1 MKRFFSFQLGYVL
14 PMCLFL
20 MGGTPAGAEVQ
31 AVGQLG
37 KTTFIG
43 DSITHGSRDT
53 NISWRWWMHRLFVDN
68 GIAYEETGVV
78 HGNHIM
84 GRLHSACNVDV
95 AYGDTVFH
103 NTHSAY
109 SGSRATDI
117 VGKRASG
124 KFRNTTLA
132 EWLGRVPCTSA
143 EVTPVDGGKIST
155 YFVMIGTNDAVTATE
170 AYYRG
175 AWDAAK
181 TNSIASDIKEN
192 LKAILAEIRASN
204 PAARVVFIEI
214 PTWYQWNDAEYLDK
228 HLQGVNEV
236 NRQLREWA
244 LAQGEGVT
252 MVSAD
257 AGLMDVASSIKGRGM
272 KCMYTET
279 NANGLH
285 PNDQA
290 SLLIAGNVARA
301 LGYAGA
307 TAGQARRSAEEF
319 ECDMQG
325 VLGSAVPV
333 VVSPGSVIICSVI
346 SSKWLNAPAGG
357 FSLAFTVGGVG
368 NGAAGGWDAQGSFS
382 VGVGNGKEAG
392 ELHIKEAYIQWNDTV
407 LYSLDAS
414 AGLPAPLRIAYVQGD
429 ESRGLKSGFYVWLGD
444 QLIGEGLPSAG
455 STNGVTISNNTESEV
470 ILSSLFIDSTG
481 SYAPDSSGVRGK

>member
-1 MKRFFSFQLGYVL
+1 MKWSFCFQLRYVL
-14 PMCLFL
+14 PLGVFL
-20 MGGTPAGAEVQ
+20 LGGAPAKADFQ
-31 AVGQLG
+31 AVEQLG
-37 KTTFIG
+37 KTMFIG

-68 GIAYEETGVV
+68 GIAYEESGVV
-78 HGNHIM
+78 RGNHIM
-84 GRLHSACNVDV
+84 GKLHSACNVDV

-103 NTHSAY
+103 NLHSAY
-109 SGSRATDI
+109 SGSRSTDI
-117 VGKRASG
+117 VGKRANG

-132 EWLGRVPCTSA
+132 EWLGRVPCSSA
-143 EVTPVDGGKIST
+143 EVTPVDGSGIST
-155 YFVMIGTNDAVTATE
+155 YFVMIGTNDAVTAME
-170 AYYRG
+170 SYYRG

-192 LKAILAEIRASN
+192 LKAILAEIKANN

-214 PTWYQWNDAEYLDK
+214 PTWYRWNDAAYLDK
-228 HLQGVNEV
+228 LLQGVNEV
-236 NRQLREWA
+236 NRLLREWA

-257 AGLMDVASSIKGRGM
+257 AGLVDVASDVKGRGL

-279 NANGLH
+279 DANGLH
-285 PNDQA
+285 PNDQS
-290 SLLIAGNVARA
+290 SLLIAGNVARE

-325 VLGSAVPV
+325 VFGSAEPV
-333 VVSPGSVIICSVI
+333 VVGSGCAL
-346 SSKWLNAPAGG
+346 SSKWMKSPAGG
-357 FSLAFTVGGVG
+357 FSLAFNIGGGVG
-368 NGAAGGWDAQGSFS
+368 NGAADGWDAQGAFS
-382 VGVGNGKEAG
+382 VSVGNGRVAG
-392 ELHIKEAYIQWNDTV
+392 ELHVKEAYIQWNDTV

-414 AGLPAPLRIAYVQGD
+414 AGLPAPLRVAYVQGD

-455 STNGVTISNNTESEV
+455 STNGVAIMNSTKSEV
-470 ILSSLFIDSTG
+470 ILSSIFMDSTG
-481 SYAPDSSGVRGK
+481 SYAPDSNGVRAK

>member
-1 MKRFFSFQLGYVL
+1 MRYVL
-14 PMCLFL
+14 SVCLFL
-20 MGGTPAGAEVQ
+20 LGGAPAGAAVQ
-31 AVGQLG
+31 AAEQLG
-37 KTTFIG
+37 KTMFIG

-68 GIAYEETGVV
+68 GISYEESGVV
-78 HGNHIM
+78 RGNHIM
-84 GRLHSACNVDV
+84 RLLHSTCNVDV
-95 AYGDTVFH
+95 AYGDSVFH
-103 NTHSAY
+103 NIHSAY
-109 SGSRATDI
+109 SGSRSTDI

-124 KFRNTTLA
+124 KFRNTA
-132 EWLGRVPCTSA
+132 IDQWLGRVPCTSA
-143 EVTPVDGGKIST
+143 EVSPVDGSKVDT

-170 AYYRG
+170 PYYRG

-181 TNSIASDIKEN
+181 TDSIAADIREN
-192 LKAILAEIRASN
+192 LKAILKEIRTCN

-214 PTWYQWNDAEYLDK
+214 PTWYRWNDAEYLDK
-228 HLQGVNEV
+228 HLLSINEI

-244 LAQGEGVT
+244 LSRGEGVT

-257 AGLMDVASSIKGRGM
+257 AGLVDVASAIAGRGM
-272 KCMYTET
+272 KCMYTEKD
-279 NANGLH
+279 ANGLH
-285 PNDQA
+285 PNDQS

-325 VLGSAVPV
+325 ALGSAVPV
-333 VVSPGSVIICSVI
+333 VVSPGSVICSVI

-368 NGAAGGWDAQGSFS
+368 NGAADGWDAQGAFT
-382 VGVGNGKEAG
+382 VCIGNGRESGA
-392 ELHIKEAYIQWNDTV
+392 LHIKEAYIQWNDTV
-407 LYSLDAS
+407 LYSLDS
-414 AGLPAPLRIAYVQGD
+414 SVGPLAPLRVAYVQGD
-429 ESRGLKSGFYVWLGD
+429 EKRGLKSGFYVWLGD

-455 STNGVTISNNTESEV
+455 STNGVSISNNTESEV
-470 ILSSLFIDSTG
+470 VLHNLYMDSTG
-481 SYAPDSSGVRGK
+481 SYAPTSSGVRGK